1 MFYIICN
8 SADRAQFW
16 AMKRREHMNTLDKV
30 KIQELREKVKGDQK
44 KASLGKRNIRKMVCS
59 YTR

>member
-1 MFYIICN
+1 
-8 SADRAQFW
+8 
-16 AMKRREHMNTLDKV
+16 MNTLDKV